1 MLLVPT
7 YYLTYALSWCLD
19 RILVRLKRLWG
30 ITLQK
35 YKNTID
41 NDSIVLIVFDS
52 FPIVFVFTILGLDP
66 GGAFTRVAT

>member
-1 MLLVPT
+1 M
-7 YYLTYALSWCLD
+7 
-19 RILVRLKRLWG
+19 RLKRLWG